1 MATTIQEIEQID
13 AIEWLPSG
21 AIQIKKGT
29 YYEKTVTE
37 TLPVMETYEVSREP
51 VLDLDGNPVLETK
64 AVLDDDGNLVLDD
77 DGNAVTEEVAV
88 ETVEYGERD
97 TGETAEQSTV
107 TKDHVSNWR
116 GVIDLN
122 DTGRAEQLLGEKA
135 KIAYAHWAT
144 FVVPEPEAEQLA
156 KPDESNTV
164 AEIKAYLDQEEI
176 AYTSSQTKAEL
187 LALIPEEGE

>member
-13 AIEWLPSG
+13 AIECLPSG
-21 AIQIKKGT
+21 AVQIKKGT
-29 YYEKTVTE
+29 YYKKVVTE
-37 TLPVMETYEVSREP
+37 TLPVFETYEVSREP
-51 VLDLDGNPVLETK
+51 VLDLDGNPVMETK

-107 TKDHVSNWR
+107 TKDHVGNWR
-116 GVIDLN
+116 GVIDLH
-122 DTGRAEQLLGEKA
+122 DTGRAAELLGEKA

-144 FVVPEPEAEQLA
+144 FAVPEPEEPEA
-156 KPDESNTV
+156 
-164 AEIKAYLDQEEI
+164 
-176 AYTSSQTKAEL
+176 
-187 LALIPEEGE
+187 EEGAE